1 MQKLKIQWHISIFNT
16 IIIQMVY
23 IDHRIKKT
31 NIPGKGYGFIA
42 REAIRAGEVLI
53 KETPSITIQ
62 ENEIYS
68 DIFQLL
74 YLILSDQQLK
84 EQFKTLAPDSV
95 DNISINQSN
104 IMNELK
110 KKVSTKNNTLY
121 EFFANNYSAKEIMI
135 YCAKYMCNAFEFQNK
150 PVILF
155 TGTMM
160 NHSCLPNV
168 IFGEKDNQMC
178 FITVRDIKKGEEICG
193 SYIDI
198 TLPTNKRKKH
208 LKEQYGF
215 DCCCERCSLQDDNMI
230 KQLHKQAIE
239 IEKEKKKEF
248 GHSKSKYV

>member
-1 MQKLKIQWHISIFNT
+1 
-16 IIIQMVY
+16 MVY
-23 IDHRIKKT
+23 IDRRLKKT
-31 NIPGKGYGFIA
+31 IIPNKGYGFIA
-42 REAIRAGEVLI
+42 KELIKAGEIII

-84 EQFKTLAPDSV
+84 EKFKTLAPDTI
-95 DNISINQSN
+95 DNISINESN

-110 KKVSTKNNTLY
+110 KKVSSKNNILY
-121 EFFANNYSAKEIMI
+121 EFFAQNFSAKEIMI

-178 FITVRDIKKGEEICG
+178 FMTVRDIDKGEEICG

-215 DCCCERCSLQDDNMI
+215 DCSCKRCSLQDDIMI
-230 KQLHKQAIE
+230 KQLNKKAIE
-239 IEKEKKKEF
+239 IEKEKKNEF
-248 GHSKSKYV
+248 GYSKSKYV